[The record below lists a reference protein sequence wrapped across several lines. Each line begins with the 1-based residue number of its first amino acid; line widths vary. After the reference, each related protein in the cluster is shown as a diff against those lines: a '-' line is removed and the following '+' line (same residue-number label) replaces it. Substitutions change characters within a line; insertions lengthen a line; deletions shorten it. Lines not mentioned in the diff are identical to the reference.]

1 MGHILHFLFFSFYSF
16 LALLSCKAAV
26 CLRTVRRA
34 IMERGRPTT
43 TSSSMESIARSV
55 AKAGVEGTVGVSQ
68 ISALECC

>member
-1 MGHILHFLFFSFYSF
+1 MKKMGHFTLPFYSF

-34 IMERGRPTT
+34 TMERGRPTM
-43 TSSSMESIARSV
+43 TSLSMESIAWSV

-68 ISALECC
+68 I